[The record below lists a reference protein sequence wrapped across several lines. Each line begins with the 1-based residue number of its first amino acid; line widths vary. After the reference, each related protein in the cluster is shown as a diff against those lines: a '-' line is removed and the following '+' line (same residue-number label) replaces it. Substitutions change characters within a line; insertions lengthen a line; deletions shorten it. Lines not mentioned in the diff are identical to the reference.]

1 MTVKDIYDN
10 FNHLDKHLD
19 FDLEVLSPGKIIY
32 RVTIQDK
39 HLSSP
44 NVGHGAV
51 TAGLMDSTLG
61 TTALT
66 AVFDEGNLVSTVE
79 FKLNYFK
86 PTFLGDKLEARG
98 VVDFKGKSLVTTSAQ
113 IIKVDSG
120 ELVAKGMGT
129 FNIYPQEKRLKD
141 LIS

>member
-1 MTVKDIYDN
+1 MTVKDIYDK
-10 FNHLDKHLD
+10 FNHLDKNLG
-19 FDLEVLSPGKIIY
+19 FELEVISPGNIIY
-32 RVTIQDK
+32 SVTIQDK

-51 TAGLMDSTLG
+51 TAGLMDSVLG

-66 AVFDEGNLVSTVE
+66 AVFEEGNLVSTVE

-86 PTFLGDKLEARG
+86 PTFLGDRLEARG
-98 VVDFKGKSLVTTSAQ
+98 EVEFKGKSLVATSAR
-113 IIKVDSG
+113 IIKTNTG